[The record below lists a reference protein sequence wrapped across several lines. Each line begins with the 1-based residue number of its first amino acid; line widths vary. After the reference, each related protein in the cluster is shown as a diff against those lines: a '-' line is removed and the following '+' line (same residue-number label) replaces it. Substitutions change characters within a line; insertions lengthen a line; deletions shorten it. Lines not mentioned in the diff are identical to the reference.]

1 MGKQRDSLPLCL
13 ALFFA
18 LGLLPSVAQGPSA
31 QDSDRSIPVPEGLET
46 QPLPAA
52 SASGVEPTGTRVE
65 AEGPPA
71 LSPQGAAPT
80 TLPEV
85 EVSGELPGPAS
96 TPISAYGTEMSILD
110 TPREVTPI
118 SREQLDTVAP
128 GNLMGYDD
136 LAPLIPSL
144 TTMAPAG
151 DYSVEPF
158 IRGLPGT
165 VFRNGMLVGLES
177 YGTSGPM
184 PNFFAYENMDVA
196 QGPVSAVFGAREMA
210 AGYVN
215 NITKQPY
222 FDRFRGDALYS
233 MGMYDQNRW
242 NIDMG
247 GPFAGGKAAYRFD
260 YAGQYSGSYYEGAY
274 MHSQAFYL
282 ALSAHPSENYTI
294 DSNFEFD
301 TLGFNLPLGINRP
314 DSALIDSGLYQSGN
328 MIGWLGPNGTFHPG
342 VGASFPGQGYVV
354 QWGPQVPISLR
365 NNLANLAGSGNRST
379 YGVAQIIQTLKLSDD
394 LRIVN
399 NTMFEYFNM
408 VQMPLANSNFSYT
421 PGDWLIEHRLEAQ
434 AKEETPLGSLQLRH
448 ELDGGIFLWFDSQTD
463 YTETSRIADN
473 YWNMTQPLTRSGL
486 LPPITMAEALRAG
499 DIYLTDIPVP
509 GVPGLTYNT
518 NNFATARSEFFQ
530 VSPFVQDNIQLG
542 DKWNLLLGA
551 RLQWYE
557 IANSEPPG
565 TPSALMLQSN
575 YSILEPQVNASLS
588 YKPYPWMNAYFTYSY
603 AQTAAMDVLG
613 AFCPEFTSSYYHL
626 TNIMYESGV
635 KLNLLR
641 DKLFLSA
648 EGFYYSTFFP
658 VTVLPGG
665 FTPITPADV
674 LGAELA
680 GTYQPSRNWIY
691 TFGFDYLTG
700 EEFWSQSAAQT
711 GPTVIQNYSAATAAR
726 YNLPVDP
733 YMTLPTG
740 TYPFIGFP
748 HEHGT
753 AMATYKSDMGFG
765 ASFWLWIQSGMFLSY
780 DYATRIPV
788 DYTLNASIFYTT
800 KRWEARVQIYNLTD
814 NHYWF
819 PTGTG
824 FQGDRVYNY
833 DKVLIGLPFW
843 VMGTVRVFF

>member
-1 MGKQRDSLPLCL
+1 MAFFPWVLAVCFCLEALPC
-13 ALFFA
+13 AA
-18 LGLLPSVAQGPSA
+18 QEEASPSPAAAGLIPDAGTPSEVPSGA
-31 QDSDRSIPVPEGLET
+31 GAAAPV
-46 QPLPAA
+46 LPAQEN
-52 SASGVEPTGTRVE
+52 VPT
-65 AEGPPA
+65 
-71 LSPQGAAPT
+71 L
-80 TLPEV
+80 LPEV
-85 EVSGELPGPAS
+85 EVTEGLPGPAS
-96 TPISAYGTEMSILD
+96 TPTSAYGTEMSILD
-110 TPREVTPI
+110 TPREVTPV

-184 PNFFAYENMDVA
+184 PNFLAYENLDVV
-196 QGPVSAVFGAREMA
+196 QGPVAAVFGAREMA

-215 NITKQPY
+215 DVTKQPY
-222 FDRFRGDALYS
+222 FDRFRGDAQYS

-242 NIDMG
+242 NVDLG

-260 YAGQYSGSYYEGAY
+260 YSGQYSGSYYEGAY
-274 MHSQAFYL
+274 MHSQDFYL

-294 DSNFEFD
+294 DSNFELD

-314 DSALIDSGLYQSGN
+314 DPALIDSDLYQSGD

-342 VGASFPGQGYVV
+342 IGNTGNGMVI

-365 NNLANLAGSGNRST
+365 DNLANLAGSGNRSE
-379 YGVAQIIQTLKLSDD
+379 YGVAQVIQTLKLSDD

-399 NTMFEYFNM
+399 NTMFEYFSM
-408 VQMPLANSNFSYT
+408 LQDPLANSNWSYT
-421 PGDWLIEHRLEAQ
+421 PGDWLIEHRIEAQ
-434 AKEETPLGSLQLRH
+434 AKAETGLGELSLAH
-448 ELDGGIFLWFDSQTD
+448 ELDGGLFLWFDSQVD
-463 YTETSRIADN
+463 YCETSRIADN
-473 YWNMTQPLTRSGL
+473 NWNMAQPLSRSGL
-486 LPPITMAEALRAG
+486 LPPITMAEALRANN
-499 DIYLTDIPVP
+499 IYLTDIPVP
-509 GVPGLTYNT
+509 GVPGMTYNVD
-518 NNFATARSEFFQ
+518 NFSSARSQFFQ
-530 VSPFVQDNIQLG
+530 VSPFVQDNIRLG
-542 DKWNLLLGA
+542 DHWSLLLGA
-551 RLQWYE
+551 RLQWYSV
-557 IANSEPPG
+557 ANSTPPG
-565 TPSALMLQSN
+565 TPALLTMQSN
-575 YSILEPQVNASLS
+575 YSILEPQANASLS
-588 YKPYPWMNAYFTYSY
+588 YKPYPWMNAYCTYSY

-626 TNIMYESGV
+626 SNIMYESGV
-635 KLNLLR
+635 KFNLLR

-680 GTYQPSRNWIY
+680 GTYQPDRNWTY

-700 EEFWSQSAAQT
+700 EEFWTQSAAQT
-711 GPTVIQNYSAATAAR
+711 GPTIIQSYSAATAAR
-726 YNLPVDP
+726 YGLPVDNYP
-733 YMTLPTG
+733 TLPTG

-753 AMATYKSDMGFG
+753 AMATYKSDQGFG
-765 ASFWLWIQSGMFLSY
+765 ASLWLWIQSGMFLSY
-780 DYATRIPV
+780 DYSTRIPV
-788 DYTLNASIFYTT
+788 DYTLNASVFYAT